1 MYILWTTYDV
11 IVDAKTSSGIVDK
24 LPKSDAGDTYC
35 LGGIRGSIEPFI
47 VFRTAA
53 SP

>member
-1 MYILWTTYDV
+1 MNILWTTSDV
-11 IVDAKTSSGIVDK
+11 IVDVKTSSGIVDK
-24 LPKSDAGDTYC
+24 LPKSIAGDAYS